1 MIIMDYSSIKIVLT
15 LSLVVIVSLSGCI
28 DLKQDEQTM
37 KDTLICGLLRPERF
51 APFPITSENALTIIP
66 NVYETLVEFD
76 ANFRVI
82 PALAVSWVNPDNLTW
97 LFNLRRGVKFH
108 NGENFTAEDV
118 KFTLENRSYD
128 YYYDIIENITIV
140 DEHTIKIRTYKS
152 SPALLPLAYESFIFC
167 KNTTS
172 EQEFTGTGPYQIT
185 DYDPG
190 NYMKLEWFED
200 YWGEPPQIKT
210 VYFKAIENTVKR
222 VDALVSGEIDI
233 AEYFMDEK
241 YDDISKNSNV
251 TVVTYPPL
259 TRFIIGFDMRE
270 NGSYAFPNGEN
281 PTADIRVRKAIYQ
294 AINVTSLINGPCKG
308 LAEPISQFFSS
319 AVFGYNPE
327 IKRLPYNITESR
339 RLLAEAGYEN
349 GFNITADNLGQGYN
363 ILSSILITQQLAE
376 VGIHVTLTNLSFIE
390 FEKKVLIER
399 NTSMY
404 LIGYSIVTVDGGSEY
419 DYFIRS
425 IGQNTGQSNSGYYSN
440 SEVDRIGIE
449 ASQEMVSQTRLQLL
463 QEGFRIA
470 LVDDVAYVPL
480 FAQKYTTLKANN
492 VVFTPRGDLRLIIKN
507 IRFV

>member
-1 MIIMDYSSIKIVLT
+1 MN
-15 LSLVVIVSLSGCI
+15 
-28 DLKQDEQTM
+28 LKQDDLSI
-37 KDTLICGLLRPERF
+37 KDNLICGLLRPERF
-51 APFPITSENALTIIP
+51 EPFPITSENWLTVIP

-76 ANFRVI
+76 ANFRVM

-97 LFNLRRGVKFH
+97 LFKLRPEVKFH

-118 KFTLENRSYD
+118 KLTLENSLYK
-128 YYYDIIENITIV
+128 YYHDTIENITIV

-152 SPALLPLAYESFIFC
+152 SPSILPLAYDCYIFC
-167 KNTTS
+167 KNATS
-172 EQEFTGTGPYQIT
+172 DQGFAGTGPYKIT
-185 DYDPG
+185 DYEPG
-190 NYMKLEWFED
+190 NYMKLELFEN
-200 YWGEPPQIKT
+200 YWGEPPKINT
-210 VYFKAIENTVKR
+210 VYFKSIENTTKR

-233 AEYFMDEK
+233 AEYFMDEQ
-241 YDDISKNSNV
+241 YDDISRNSNV

-259 TRFIIGFDMRE
+259 TRFILGFDMRE
-270 NGSYAFPNGEN
+270 NGSYAFPDGDN

-294 AINVTSLINGPCKG
+294 AINVTALINGPCKG

-349 GFNITADNLGQGYN
+349 GFNITVDNLGQGYN
-363 ILSSILITQQLAE
+363 ILSSVLIAKQLAE

-404 LIGYSIVTVDGGSEY
+404 LVGYSVITVDGGSEY

-425 IGQNTGQSNSGYYSN
+425 VSQNTGQSNSGYYSN
-440 SEVDRIGIE
+440 PDVDRIGVE
-449 ASQEMVSQTRLQLL
+449 ASHEMVSQTRLQLL

-470 LVDDVAYVPL
+470 LVDDIAYVPL

-492 VVFTPRGDLRLIIKN
+492 VIFTPRGDLRLIIKD